1 MDNTKLSDIAK
12 ALNVSVATVSRSL
25 NNHPL
30 IKEETKKAVKRV
42 AERMGYQSNKIAAAL
57 RTGDSKI
64 VGVLVP
70 DMRQEETSYF
80 IKILEQELRNL
91 GLHAVFAQSE
101 GMAKGERDAVKHLMK
116 LRIDG
121 LIFMP
126 THGSKNLRLHRDLK
140 KQGVKEIMINEVAML
155 PHVHSLLVD
164 YACGGAFAVRHL
176 IDQGCEKIAFIGEQK
191 KIESGFQKECA
202 QQEVVHE
209 CFVEPDD
216 WKQRKQDFDGIICV
230 DDRTALKVS
239 LLLGKERIQ
248 MPKQVALVS
257 FGNTVLCE
265 LSPIPITSI
274 DFQYDLLAKQ
284 VVNQMLLSLNA
295 RRKLPATTQYIP
307 PKLIIRKSSQKAK
320 IGWKLKVD

>member
-1 MDNTKLSDIAK
+1 MDSAKLSDIAK

-30 IKEETKKAVKRV
+30 IKEETKKVVKRM

-57 RTGDSKI
+57 RTGDSNI

-70 DMRQEETSYF
+70 DLQQEETSHF
-80 IKILEQELRNL
+80 IKILEQELRSL
-91 GLHAVFAQSE
+91 GLHAIFAQSE
-101 GMAKGERDAVKHLMK
+101 GTAKGERDAVKHLMK

-121 LIFMP
+121 LIVMP
-126 THGSKNLRLHRDLK
+126 TNGSTNLRLHRDLK
-140 KQGVKEIMINEVAML
+140 KQGVKEIFINEVAKV

-176 IDQGCEKIAFIGEQK
+176 IDQGCEKMAFIGEQK
-191 KIESGFQKECA
+191 IIEGGFQKECT
-202 QQEVVHE
+202 EKEMIHE
-209 CFVEPDD
+209 SFAEIDD
-216 WKQRKQDFDGIICV
+216 WKQKKQGFDGVICAN
-230 DDRTALKVS
+230 DRIALELS
-239 LLLGKERIQ
+239 LFLAKEGIQ
-248 MPKQVALVS
+248 LPVQVALVS

-265 LSPIPITSI
+265 LSPIPISSM

-295 RRKLPATTQYIP
+295 RRKLPASTQYIP
-307 PKLIIRKSSQKAK
+307 PKLVIRKSSQKAK